1 MPEDNSPATKQDLI
15 ALEDRLVEKTR
26 NLQNELLRGFAAIS
40 EGQTFRLLKVEVAQS
55 NLDAALSG
63 RVSVIE
69 KRLLE
74 IELRLG
80 KQH

>member
-26 NLQNELLRGFAAIS
+26 DLQNELLRGFAAIS

-63 RVSVIE
+63 RVGVIE